1 MLFISLGICNL
12 LSMLCHLEHYV
23 STACY
28 DIAATHCQLSGSS
41 LFDWFRV
48 INSAKK
54 RGWSKGQKIMQ
65 T

>member
-12 LSMLCHLEHYV
+12 LSMLCHLEHCV

-28 DIAATHCQLSGSS
+28 DIAATHCQLNGSN
-41 LFDWFRV
+41 WFRV
-48 INSAKK
+48 INYAKK
-54 RGWSKGQKIMQ
+54 RGWSKGQKTMQ